1 MGDTYTASANLGH
14 NLIRLICS
22 TLDRPAYWLLE
33 MVYQLFFNVSSADIF
48 AGGMIT
54 KFYGRIQVILS
65 VFMMFHLAIT
75 ILRGIMNPDSF
86 FDKKSGVGNFVYR
99 IIVSLVLL
107 TLMVPIKTGRSNEFE
122 KQLNNNGLLFG
133 TLYSLQHRV
142 LANNTIGRLV
152 MGSLD
157 NDYVSNSGDS
167 DNLKA
172 AARIFTSTVL
182 RGFYRINLLPEDQ
195 RPKHEEGKDDAVFNA
210 NRICQNI
217 DDKVLDAYIK
227 VDADPGDI
235 IDMVNETCEPSFSI
249 PVLSSFNGSK
259 KYVFTYMPVIPTI
272 VGFVFAFIMLSFTVD
287 VAIRIVKLAVLR
299 LIAPIPIIA
308 YMNPKG
314 TQDNSFNSWVKTL
327 TSTYLDLFI
336 RLASVYFVIAL
347 IQEMISTGIYIN
359 RGDGL
364 IGILSL
370 ILIWLGLFIFAKQA
384 PKFIK
389 EVLGLKQDVGGVF
402 GGFGELAG
410 IVSTGAGFAAAI
422 GGGIGSGLA
431 SARASKMADE
441 TRNALEMN
449 SIFGNRVNPNAP
461 HNKAKHLAAG
471 ILGGFAGAA
480 TGVQAVKKAKEHQF
494 SSALE
499 ALQKRNAA
507 NLTRGNEGSTFLGR
521 IRSSLQQFGT
531 GDGSAA
537 KLEREISGMQSRQK
551 AMDEIAKRV
560 SGEMVKQDWTFGNA
574 SGISGTHGV
583 INGKINYKDF
593 ISRYRAASA
602 SGATDFEINY
612 KDAHGNMQTD
622 IVTTQQAEY
631 YQGLILAANEDDY
644 IKQVT
649 TVGSG
654 HEDAELKSL
663 IEDAKMKGGS
673 GYDPATGNF
682 NVKENR
688 PIDSRKAYKQ
698 TSESLGQL
706 IREANRQNAVNK
718 ANDRYSSKK

>member
-14 NLIRLICS
+14 NLIRMICS

-54 KFYGRIQVILS
+54 RFYGRIQVILS

-259 KYVFTYMPVIPTI
+259 KYVFTYMPIIPTI

-389 EVLGLKQDVGGVF
+389 EVLGLKQDVGSVF
-402 GGFGELAG
+402 GGFGEVANVVGGALA
-410 IVSTGAGFAAAI
+410 TGASVGAGLVTGWRGSHASQEANWNLKDHPQGVKFSPNRGKQLASSLLRGTLSGIAAGTAAAKAKDHA
-422 GGGIGSGLA
+422 GSAALGAAFKGNTAYAAGAEDGATLLGKA
-431 SARASKMADE
+431 GAFVQRSFTGETMAD
-441 TRNALEMN
+441 RLERQKKSNDSSSKVMANIANRGDDKAKTTNWTTGISEIKDAQGNVIKSVTGNYQKWRFAFDAAKDSGASSFRFGTTDYTMEEAESLDYKLMTSN
-449 SIFGNRVNPNAP
+449 SADYIANIGKDPNNPNAEEDSV
-461 HNKAKHLAAG
+461 LAQLVRDYEIRLGKGSFASDIAG
-471 ILGGFAGAA
+471 
-480 TGVQAVKKAKEHQF
+480 K
-494 SSALE
+494 
-499 ALQKRNAA
+499 
-507 NLTRGNEGSTFLGR
+507 
-521 IRSSLQQFGT
+521 
-531 GDGSAA
+531 
-537 KLEREISGMQSRQK
+537 
-551 AMDEIAKRV
+551 
-560 SGEMVKQDWTFGNA
+560 TFGNSGDSVRKHFKDLSDEYANKA
-574 SGISGTHGV
+574 SEV
-583 INGKINYKDF
+583 D
-593 ISRYRAASA
+593 RA
-602 SGATDFEINY
+602 
-612 KDAHGNMQTD
+612 
-622 IVTTQQAEY
+622 
-631 YQGLILAANEDDY
+631 
-644 IKQVT
+644 
-649 TVGSG
+649 
-654 HEDAELKSL
+654 
-663 IEDAKMKGGS
+663 
-673 GYDPATGNF
+673 
-682 NVKENR
+682 
-688 PIDSRKAYKQ
+688 
-698 TSESLGQL
+698 LGQ
-706 IREANRQNAVNK
+706 AK
-718 ANDRYSSKK
+718 ANADATRPK